1 MNIEAHDLMDTVEV
15 AAAFGVSVS
24 GVQVALSV
32 PAVNPALARKLPAPI
47 RKIGKS
53 WVWARADVE
62 SALRMAAALALVT
75 EDEAIDTDPTPP
87 MGTVR
92 P

>member
-1 MNIEAHDLMDTVEV
+1 MSFDAHDLMDTVEV

-24 GVQVALSV
+24 GVQVALSA
-32 PAVNPALARKLPAPI
+32 PAVNPALARKLPAPL

-53 WVWARADVE
+53 WVWRRTDVE
-62 SALRMAAALALVT
+62 QAIRMAAALAIVSD
-75 EDEAIDTDPTPP
+75 DEATDGDPTPAH
-87 MGTVR
+87 GTVR